1 MDYLRVLRGEEEDV
15 LEEDA
20 ADEWEHSRDAE
31 AEDNKIAGRP
41 NDLPDDVPAKAT
53 ITIKEINDNRYSYW
67 QWREGEKVIS
77 KYKDPVN
84 LDE

>member
-1 MDYLRVLRGEEEDV
+1 
-15 LEEDA
+15 
-20 ADEWEHSRDAE
+20 
-31 AEDNKIAGRP
+31 
-41 NDLPDDVPAKAT
+41 VPAKAT

-84 LDE
+84 PDE